1 MDGCRGSC
9 FLLTPMHRGSQCAFS
24 TFNCGRVLYGA
35 EDTRLSWL
43 TFPYILHTNLT
54 LTVPYS
60 LGLRTLCPEQAYD
73 S

>member
-1 MDGCRGSC
+1 MAVGVAASC
-9 FLLTPMHRGSQCAFS
+9 LHRCIAARSALSAHLTVAEVF
-24 TFNCGRVLYGA
+24 YGA

-54 LTVPYS
+54 LTVAYI